1 MQARP
6 SPRVLKELHH
16 MNTIETKLT
25 DNAETEELDVVI
37 VGAGF
42 AGIYLLDRLRSMGM
56 SVQVF
61 EAGSGP
67 GGVWYWN
74 CYPGARVDS
83 PGPMYQF
90 SRDDLWRDWKF
101 SELYPSWQE
110 IREYFRYVDQKL
122 DLSRDIRFNRRV
134 KEAEFDLAHNR
145 WTVRSS
151 DGSVTRA
158 RYFVLCTGLG
168 SKPYIPELPGLS
180 DFAGERHHTAL
191 WPQQGLDLA
200 GKRVGVVGTGASGV
214 QVAQEAAAVA
224 AHLTVFQRTP
234 NLALPMRQRKLDDD
248 TIRRMKESYPLAYQK
263 RRTSFGGFD
272 YQFLDKAASEV
283 SDDERQATF
292 ERIWEIGGLAPWVG
306 SFNDLLANEQ
316 SNRGA
321 YDFWRDKTRARIKDP
336 ALAEILAPT
345 EPIHPYGTKRPS
357 LEQNFFDIFNQSNVS
372 LVDLRKSPIE
382 RVTHTGVKTA
392 AGEHE
397 LDILVLATGFDAI
410 TGGLTSI
417 DIRGTQGET
426 LREKWAKGVRAHLGM
441 AAADFPNLLFVYGP
455 QSPNAFANGPTC
467 AELQGDW
474 ITGLLDHVR
483 QRDWKRFEAT
493 AAAEEEWRAQ
503 VHALADATLF
513 PQADSW
519 YLGANIPGKRREML
533 SFAGGLSTYMAKCN
547 ESAERGYEGFTIG

>member
-1 MQARP
+1 
-6 SPRVLKELHH
+6 
-16 MNTIETKLT
+16 
-25 DNAETEELDVVI
+25 
-37 VGAGF
+37 
-42 AGIYLLDRLRSMGM
+42 
-56 SVQVF
+56 
-61 EAGSGP
+61 
-67 GGVWYWN
+67 
-74 CYPGARVDS
+74 
-83 PGPMYQF
+83 MYQF

-101 SELYPSWQE
+101 SELYPSWRE
-110 IREYFRYVDQKL
+110 IRDYFNYVSRKL
-122 DLSRDIRFNRRV
+122 GLNPDIRFNRRV
-134 KEAEFDLAHNR
+134 NEAEFDPASNR
-145 WTVRSS
+145 WTIRSS

-168 SKPYIPELPGLS
+168 SKPYIPDLAGLS

-191 WPQQGLDLA
+191 WPQQGLDLV

-214 QVAQEAAAVA
+214 QVAQEAAGVA

-248 TIRRMKESYPLAYQK
+248 AIRRMKVDYPRAYEK
-263 RRTSFGGFD
+263 RRTTFGGFD
-272 YQFLDKAASEV
+272 YESLEKSASEV
-283 SDDERQATF
+283 SDEERRATF

-306 SFNDLLANEQ
+306 SFNDLLVNEQ
-316 SNRGA
+316 SNRAA
-321 YDFWRDKTRARIKDP
+321 YGFWRDKTRARINDP

-372 LVDLRKSPIE
+372 LVDLRKTPIE
-382 RVTHTGVKTA
+382 RVTRGGIKTT
-392 AGEHE
+392 AGEHD
-397 LDILVLATGFDAI
+397 LDILVLATGFDAV

-417 DIRGTQGET
+417 DIRGTAGQT
-426 LREKWAKGVRAHLGM
+426 LKEKWAKGVRAHLGM
-441 AAADFPNLLFVYGP
+441 AVAGFPNLLFVYGP

-474 ITGLLDHVR
+474 IAGLLDHVR

-519 YLGANIPGKRREML
+519 YLGANIPGKPREML
-533 SFAGGLSTYMAKCN
+533 SFTGGLSTYIAKCN
-547 ESAERGYEGFTIG
+547 ESAERGYEGFAIG

>member
-1 MQARP
+1 M
-6 SPRVLKELHH
+6 SS
-16 MNTIETKLT
+16 IETRLT
-25 DNAETEELDVVI
+25 DNNETEELDVII

-42 AGIYLLDRLRSMGM
+42 AGLYLLDRLRGIGM

-61 EAGSGP
+61 EAGDAP

-110 IREYFRYVDQKL
+110 IREYFYYVDKKL
-122 DLSRDIRFNRRV
+122 GLSPDIRFNRRV
-134 KEAEFDLAHNR
+134 SEAEFDPASNR

-234 NLALPMRQRKLDDD
+234 NLALPMRQKKLDDD
-248 TIRRMKESYPLAYQK
+248 TIRLMKESYPLAYQK

-272 YQFLDKAASEV
+272 YQFLEKAASEV
-283 SDDERQATF
+283 SADERRATF

-306 SFNDLLANEQ
+306 SFNDLLVNEQ
-316 SNRGA
+316 SNRAA
-321 YDFWRDKTRARIKDP
+321 YDFWRNKTRARIKDP
-336 ALAEILAPT
+336 ALAEILAPM
-345 EPIHPYGTKRPS
+345 EPIHPYGAKRPS

-372 LVDLRKSPIE
+372 LVDLRKAPIE
-382 RVTHTGVKTA
+382 RVTRSGIKTA
-392 AGEHE
+392 AGEHD

-426 LREKWAKGVRAHLGM
+426 LREKWAKGVCAHLGM

-455 QSPNAFANGPTC
+455 HSPNAFANGPTC

-474 ITGLLDHVR
+474 IVQLLDHVR
-483 QRDWKRFEAT
+483 QRGWTRFEAT

-503 VHALADATLF
+503 VRALADATLF

-519 YLGANIPGKRREML
+519 YLGANIPGKPREML

>member
-1 MQARP
+1 M
-6 SPRVLKELHH
+6 S
-16 MNTIETKLT
+16 TIATKRT
-25 DNAETEELDVVI
+25 ANAETEELDVII

-42 AGIYLLDRLRSMGM
+42 AGFHLLDRLRRMGM

-61 EAGSGP
+61 EAGGGP
-67 GGVWYWN
+67 SGVWYWN

-110 IREYFRYVDQKL
+110 IREYFHYVDKKL
-122 DLSRDIRFNRRV
+122 NLSRDIRFNRRV
-134 KEAEFDLAHNR
+134 EEAEFDPARNR

-151 DGSVTRA
+151 DGSIASA

-168 SKPYIPELPGLS
+168 SKPYVPELPGLG
-180 DFAGERHHTAL
+180 DFAGEHHHTAL

-200 GKRVGVVGTGASGV
+200 GKRVGIIGTGASGV

-248 TIRRMKESYPLAYQK
+248 TIRRMKEDYPRAYQK
-263 RRTSFGGFD
+263 RRTTFGGFD
-272 YQFLDKAASEV
+272 YDPLEKSASEV
-283 SDDERQATF
+283 SEDERRATF

-306 SFNDLLANEQ
+306 SFNDLFANEQ
-316 SNRGA
+316 SNRAA
-321 YDFWRDKTRARIKDP
+321 YDFWRDKTRARIKDT
-336 ALAEILAPT
+336 ALAEILAPM

-372 LVDLRKSPIE
+372 LVDLRKTPIE
-382 RVTHTGVKTA
+382 SVTRSGIKTA
-392 AGEHE
+392 AGEHD
-397 LDILVLATGFDAI
+397 LDILVLATGFDAV

-417 DIRGTQGET
+417 DIRGTQSET

-441 AAADFPNLLFVYGP
+441 AAAGFPNLLFVYGP
-455 QSPNAFANGPTC
+455 HSPNAFANGPTC

-474 ITGLLDHVR
+474 IAQMLDHVR
-483 QRDWKRFEAT
+483 QRDWARFEAT
-493 AAAEEEWRAQ
+493 AAAEEAWRAQ
-503 VHALADATLF
+503 VLEIADATLF
-513 PQADSW
+513 PRVDSW
-519 YLGANIPGKRREML
+519 YFGANIPGKRREML
-533 SFAGGLSTYMAKCN
+533 AFAGGLSIYMAKCN
-547 ESAERGYEGFTIG
+547 ESAERGYEGFTVD

>member
-1 MQARP
+1 M
-6 SPRVLKELHH
+6 S
-16 MNTIETKLT
+16 TTETKRT

-42 AGIYLLDRLRSMGM
+42 AGLYLLDRLRGMGM

-61 EAGSGP
+61 DAGDGP

-110 IREYFRYVDQKL
+110 IREYFHYVDKKL
-122 DLSRDIRFNRRV
+122 GLSRDIRFNRRV
-134 KEAEFDLAHNR
+134 NQAEFDPARNR

-168 SKPYIPELPGLS
+168 SKPYTPELPGLN
-180 DFAGERHHTAL
+180 DFAGERHHTAF

-200 GKRVGVVGTGASGV
+200 GKRVGVLGTGASGV

-234 NLALPMRQRKLDDD
+234 NLALPMRQKKLDGD
-248 TIRRMKESYPLAYQK
+248 TIRRMKEGYPLAYQK

-272 YQFLDKAASEV
+272 YQFLEKAASEV
-283 SDDERQATF
+283 SGDERQATF

-316 SNRGA
+316 SNRAA
-321 YDFWRDKTRARIKDP
+321 YDFWRDKTRARIQDP

-357 LEQNFFDIFNQSNVS
+357 LEQNFFDIFNQPNVS
-372 LVDLRKSPIE
+372 LVDLRKTPIE
-382 RVTHTGVKTA
+382 SVTRSGIRTA
-392 AGEHE
+392 AGEHD
-397 LDILVLATGFDAI
+397 LDVLVLATGFDAI

-441 AAADFPNLLFVYGP
+441 AAAGFPNLLFVYGP

-474 ITGLLDHVR
+474 IAGLLDHVR

-493 AAAEEEWRAQ
+493 VPAEEAWRAQ
-503 VHALADATLF
+503 VIEIASGTLF
-513 PQADSW
+513 PRADSW
-519 YLGANIPGKRREML
+519 YVGANIPGKPREML
-533 SFAGGLSTYMAKCN
+533 SFAGGLPTYMAKCN

>member
-1 MQARP
+1 MSTTAKKRTA
-6 SPRVLKELHH
+6 S
-16 MNTIETKLT
+16 
-25 DNAETEELDVVI
+25 AEIEELDVII

-42 AGIYLLDRLRSMGM
+42 AGFHLLDRLRSLGM

-61 EAGSGP
+61 EAGGGP
-67 GGVWYWN
+67 SGVWYWN

-110 IREYFRYVDQKL
+110 IRAYFRYVDKKL

-134 KEAEFDLAHNR
+134 KEVEFDPARNR

-158 RYFVLCTGLG
+158 RYFVLCAGLG
-168 SKPYIPELPGLS
+168 SKPYVPELPGPS
-180 DFAGERHHTAL
+180 DFAGEHHHTAL

-200 GKRVGVVGTGASGV
+200 GKRVGVIGTRASGV

-248 TIRRMKESYPLAYQK
+248 TIRRMKEDYPRAYQK

-272 YQFLDKAASEV
+272 YDPLEKSSSEV
-283 SDDERQATF
+283 SEDERRATF
-292 ERIWEIGGLAPWVG
+292 ERIWEIGGLSPWVG
-306 SFNDLLANEQ
+306 SFNDLLVNEQ
-316 SNRGA
+316 SNRAA

-336 ALAEILAPT
+336 AVAEILAPT
-345 EPIHPYGTKRPS
+345 EPFHPYGTKRPS
-357 LEQNFFDIFNQSNVS
+357 LEQNFFDIFNQPNVS
-372 LVDLRKSPIE
+372 LVDLRKNPIE
-382 RVTHTGVKTA
+382 TVTRSGIKTA
-392 AGEHE
+392 ADEHD
-397 LDILVLATGFDAI
+397 LDVLVLATGFDAV

-417 DIRGTQGET
+417 DIRGTEGET

-441 AAADFPNLLFVYGP
+441 ATAGFPNLLSFTDRTARTLLPMGP
-455 QSPNAFANGPTC
+455 LAQSFRATGSLRCSTTFDNAIGR
-467 AELQGDW
+467 G
-474 ITGLLDHVR
+474 
-483 QRDWKRFEAT
+483 
-493 AAAEEEWRAQ
+493 
-503 VHALADATLF
+503 
-513 PQADSW
+513 S
-519 YLGANIPGKRREML
+519 RRRRPRRKH
-533 SFAGGLSTYMAKCN
+533 G
-547 ESAERGYEGFTIG
+547 ERR